1 MTDHDTPALQT
12 SLPARR
18 PCARRRVMMIVAA
31 ALAVV
36 LIGAFATTS
45 FSQGFGGF
53 GPGFGHFGPGW
64 GGPFAGGPIDPA
76 WIEARL
82 GRMIRHLAV
91 ELDATAEQQQKLQAI
106 VTAAAKDVLPV
117 REKMWAARRQTRE
130 LLTQT
135 TVDRAALEKLRAE
148 QIATADA
155 TSKRVLQAVADAAE
169 VLTPD
174 QRKKLAEMLPAGG
187 RGPGWGWRGPGWG
200 MGRMGGFWG
209 GGPRN

>member
-1 MTDHDTPALQT
+1 MTDHETPAPQT
-12 SLPARR
+12 SPPARR
-18 PCARRRVMMIVAA
+18 PCARRRAVTIAA
-31 ALAVV
+31 VALALV
-36 LIGAFATTS
+36 LIGAYATTS

-53 GPGFGHFGPGW
+53 GHGFGPGF
-64 GGPFAGGPIDPA
+64 GGPFAGGPVDPA

-106 VTAAAKDVLPV
+106 VTTAAKDVLPV
-117 REKMWAARRQTRE
+117 REKMQAARQQARD

-155 TSKRVLQAVADAAE
+155 TSKRVLQAIADAAE

-187 RGPGWGWRGPGWG
+187 RGPGWGWHGPGM